1 MQNHLLRRVFLIAVV
16 YISFISLGLPDGLHG
31 VAWPSMMAA
40 FMVPLDA
47 LGILLIAGTAG
58 YLVSSFF
65 SGPVIARLGIGGLLS
80 LSCAVT
86 GAGLLGY
93 AFAPYWWMISVLA
106 LTVGLAGGAIDA
118 GLNAYAARNFSKRI
132 MQWLH
137 ASYGIGVML
146 GPLIMVYFI
155 NYRDSWK
162 AGYGAVGILQIAIGA
177 AFLLTMPL
185 WKDKSKSKKSEGINK
200 KIKDTISRPSSWIN
214 MLIFFIYAGAE
225 AVVGIWAYTFLTEA
239 RGFEHAPAG
248 FIAGAF
254 WGAYT
259 LGRISAGFYS
269 KFMKTYKLI
278 YLSLG
283 ASFIGVLLVW
293 MNINGAVDYA
303 GIVLNGFAIGPVFPA
318 LVSGTEKRVGGQHAF
333 NVVGMQMAASGLGYA
348 VLPGLAGVIAKYQ
361 GLEIMPV
368 FVAVL
373 IVITA
378 LLYRLAY
385 YYMPGHS
392 FNRQKR

>member
-1 MQNHLLRRVFLIAVV
+1 MERYGWRKILLIGIV
-16 YISFISLGLPDGLHG
+16 YISFVSLGLPDGLHG
-31 VAWPSMMAA
+31 VAWPSMMEA
-40 FMVPLDA
+40 FMVPLDS
-47 LGILLIAGTAG
+47 LGILLIAGTVG
-58 YLVSSFF
+58 YLISSFF

-86 GAGLLGY
+86 GAGLTGY

-155 NYRDSWK
+155 NYRNSWK
-162 AGYGAVGILQIAIGA
+162 AGYAAVGILQIAIGA
-177 AFLLTMPL
+177 VFLLTMPL
-185 WKDKSKSKKSEGINK
+185 WKDKRNNNNEKTANK
-200 KIKDTISRPSSWIN
+200 KISDTISRPSSWIN
-214 MLIFFIYAGAE
+214 MLIFFVYAGAE
-225 AVVGIWAYTFLTEA
+225 AGLGIWAYTFLTEA

-283 ASFIGVLLVW
+283 AAFVGVLLVW
-293 MNINGAVDYA
+293 LNINGAVDYA

-348 VLPGLAGVIAKYQ
+348 VLPGLAGIIAKYQ
-361 GLEIMPV
+361 GLEILPA
-368 FVAVL
+368 FVAAL

-378 LLYRLAY
+378 VLYRLAY
-385 YYMPGHS
+385 YYMPGHLLGS
-392 FNRQKR
+392 IKK